1 MALTRCEMLFGQEP
15 RTPTLRRKPFTE
27 VSAPPTLF
35 AMPSDE
41 DLVAPT
47 LCAMPCGEDPV
58 APTLGVMPSDETV
71 EIMEKA
77 VPALFYTIPMCL
89 SGSAGF

>member
-1 MALTRCEMLFGQEP
+1 
-15 RTPTLRRKPFTE
+15 
-27 VSAPPTLF
+27 
-35 AMPSDE
+35 MPSDE

-47 LCAMPCGEDPV
+47 LCAMPSGEDPIAPTLCAMPSDKDLV

-71 EIMEKA
+71 EMMGKA
-77 VPALFYTIPMCL
+77 VPALSYTIPKCL